1 MDPQARPPRSALLA
15 ALRNNG
21 TTEELR
27 GIGYDVDL
35 QGNWLA
41 DSLIFTTDRLEG
53 NLDNLPLGPRQI
65 LERRAAAYM
74 SNAPVRSSY
83 VPARSISR
91 PPGLN
96 RPSTTSTWGRPYP
109 DPHLLPRPGTDAW
122 YEYKFGRTAR
132 PTRTPAH
139 APTPTPSPA
148 PMTTMHPFADSS
160 PARTAAVPCAGLP
173 ASLIMSPA
181 PAAPSSSVPVGE
193 EYEDDKDDRDDEDT
207 DAEDEDENEDD
218 DDESYLST
226 MPVAHAHAPVPAP
239 APATAGSYPTPAPV
253 SALTV
258 SGPAAV
264 AGFPAFPPPATSA
277 PAPAPAPASA
287 AAAAPAAAVP
297 GPGTAGY
304 PAIPLPPNFPP
315 IPAGFQLHRARGRYF
330 LTGPDWT
337 GGVPNPPAMNF
348 LGLRKLAG
356 AANENGTCRFCKCSK
371 WLWFPTFFQRAND
384 PQGLKHMCNRCACRG
399 GTSNRKEVGDQEWVR
414 QRNQWLVV
422 NRPIMFWL
430 TRTGV

>member
-1 MDPQARPPRSALLA
+1 MDPPARPPRSALLA

-41 DSLIFTTDRLEG
+41 DSLIFTADRLEG
-53 NLDNLPLGPRQI
+53 SLDNLPLGPRQI
-65 LERRAAAYM
+65 LERHAAAFM
-74 SNAPVRSSY
+74 SNAPARPSY

-91 PPGLN
+91 PPSLN

-132 PTRTPAH
+132 PPP
-139 APTPTPSPA
+139 APTPAPIPSS
-148 PMTTMHPFADSS
+148 MTTMPFADSS
-160 PARTAAVPCAGLP
+160 PAPTAAVPRAGLP
-173 ASLIMSPA
+173 ASLIMSPESA
-181 PAAPSSSVPVGE
+181 DPSSFVYVGE
-193 EYEDDKDDRDDEDT
+193 EYRDDNKDDREDTDDEDA
-207 DAEDEDENEDD
+207 DAEDKDEDE

-226 MPVAHAHAPVPAP
+226 MPVAHGPAPAP

-253 SALTV
+253 SALPV

-264 AGFPAFPPPATSA
+264 AGFPALPPPATSA

-287 AAAAPAAAVP
+287 AAAASGPAAAVP
-297 GPGTAGY
+297 GPAAAGY
-304 PAIPLPPNFPP
+304 PAIPPPPNFPP
-315 IPAGFQLHRARGRYF
+315 IPAGFQLHSARGRYF

-337 GGVPNPPAMNF
+337 GGVPSPPALNF
-348 LGLRKLAG
+348 RGIRSLDGEP
-356 AANENGTCRFCKCSK
+356 NENGACRFCACSK
-371 WLWFPTFFQRAND
+371 WLWFPAFFQRAND
-384 PQGLKHMCNRCACRG
+384 PQGLMHTCTRCVCRDK
-399 GTSNRKEVGDQEWVR
+399 TSNQKDVGQQEWVK